1 MEIQEYIDL
10 LGKGTLDTLYMV
22 LVSVSFSYLL
32 GLPLGIAVVITE
44 EHGILPSSKLNR
56 TLDAIINFT
65 RSIPFIILL
74 IAVIPF
80 TRWVVGTSIGA
91 TASIVPLVIGA
102 IPFVARMVESS
113 LKEIDKGII
122 EAALA
127 MGASPMQIITKVM
140 VPETLPS
147 LILGASITTITLIGY
162 SAMAGTVGGGGLGDL
177 AIRYGYH
184 RYQNDMMVLTIGL
197 LIIIVQV
204 VQSLGNFLARKIDK
218 KSDK

>member
-204 VQSLGNFLARKIDK
+204 VQSFGNFLARKIDK